1 MSIVLPYHIQ
11 HIQLNNEENLNLF
24 PVVGQRY
31 YYVFWWKN
39 IPLGQ
44 LFIEEHGITNI
55 HISIFEA
62 ILPALKKYGLQ
73 SKFISVL
80 RTSYLT
86 YNYTEF
92 NLLIEKILEK
102 YLNKKIPEKVDI
114 SIVICTRNRSESLK
128 KCLEKINM
136 QLCMPAEILVIDNAP
151 PDESTKTLVKQ
162 FSNVTYHKEP
172 KPGLSIARNLGANL
186 AKCSIIAYT
195 DDDVE
200 VDKLWTYN
208 IWNAFINEDIDALTG
223 LVIASSLETESQ
235 QIFEKHWS
243 FNKGYKDIHF
253 NHDYIQNSKGI
264 PRVWEIGAGAN
275 MAFKKEVIIKM
286 NYFDE
291 RQGAGASGCSEDSEL
306 WFRMLMNGFKIQYN
320 PRAVVFHE
328 HRKEKKQLKKQLY
341 SYMRGNIVSIL
352 LQHKENE
359 LLGYKKYAYTLPNYY
374 LALMRMGFP
383 NFEFRYST
391 LLSEIKGL
399 ISGLKFYAYNK
410 NKPRLAKKDA

>member
-1 MSIVLPYHIQ
+1 MSRVLPYHIH
-11 HIQLNNEENLNLF
+11 HIQLNNDQLLNIS
-24 PVVGQRY
+24 PKVGLRY

-44 LFIEEHGITNI
+44 LLIEEEGVTNI
-55 HISIFEA
+55 HTSILDA
-62 ILPALKKYGLQ
+62 ILPALKKYSIRAKYIKELQ
-73 SKFISVL
+73 S
-80 RTSYLT
+80 SYLS
-86 YNYTEF
+86 YNYIEF
-92 NLLIEKILEK
+92 NLLIEKILENF
-102 YLNKKIPEKVDI
+102 LNKEIPEKVDI

-136 QLCMPAEILVIDNAP
+136 QLCMPTEILVIDNAP
-151 PDESTKTLVKQ
+151 SDKATKAVAKQ
-162 FSNVTYHKEP
+162 FINVTYHKEP
-172 KPGLSIARNLGANL
+172 KPGLSIARNLGAKL
-186 AKCSIIAYT
+186 AKCPIIAYT

-208 IWNAFINEDIDALTG
+208 IWNAFNNEEIDALTG

-235 QIFEKHWS
+235 QIFEKHWG
-243 FNKGYKDIHF
+243 FNKGYEDIYF
-253 NHDYIQNSKGI
+253 NLNYIQNSKGI

-275 MAFKKEVIIKM
+275 MAFKKEVISKM

-306 WFRMLMNGFKIQYN
+306 WLKMLINGYKIQYN

-341 SYMRGNIVSIL
+341 SYMRGHVVSIL
-352 LQHKENE
+352 LQHKENKF
-359 LLGYKKYAYTLPNYY
+359 LGYKRYAYQLPNYY
-374 LALMRMGFP
+374 LLLLRMGFP
-383 NFEFRYST
+383 NFKFRYST

-410 NKPRLAKKDA
+410 NKPRLVKK